1 MLWLISSDKIKARY
15 FHSTK
20 HLILIDDICTINHRG
35 EFESSIYVIYPKEL
49 KLKVEDQGDHVTFFG
64 WNYKGRDLLGTF
76 FEKKRTNNFTTYVLH
91 HHLSYIKIKNKIFKK
106 GVACDCR
113 AHKRFLLTIFSYLCI
128 YVKYLF
134 IIYIYVYIYM
144 QIYIYIY
151 YIYIYISYLYLSIK
165 HHQCIFLPIKVFV
178 GGVSVCLFVYVHLS
192 GSISFIFNL
201 CN

>member
-1 MLWLISSDKIKARY
+1 M
-15 FHSTK
+15 
-20 HLILIDDICTINHRG
+20 
-35 EFESSIYVIYPKEL
+35 
-49 KLKVEDQGDHVTFFG
+49 
-64 WNYKGRDLLGTF
+64 GTF

-134 IIYIYVYIYM
+134 IIYIYMYIYICRY
-144 QIYIYIY
+144 IYIYIL

-165 HHQCIFLPIKVFV
+165 HHQCIFLPIKGFV